1 MPEDRAGD
9 GAGGRAGDGAG
20 GGAGGRAE
28 LDGRRAVVMGGTAGI
43 GLATAQ
49 LLVERG
55 AVVAVFGAPGGPR
68 DVGLPTTLGDVRD
81 ETAVAAFVEGSAERF
96 GGLDVLVCAA
106 GVQRYGDVVGTSPA
120 LWDEVLGIN
129 LTGAYLS
136 AHHAVPHLVRAGG
149 GAVVTVSSV
158 QAFVAQRDVA
168 AYAVSKA
175 GLVALTRSIA
185 LDFADRGVR
194 ANTVCPGSVDT
205 PMLRAAA
212 ELHRGEG
219 TVEETVARWGTTH
232 PLGRVATAREVAEV
246 VAFLVSDRSSFVT
259 GAEYR
264 VDGGLLAV
272 NPASL

>member
-1 MPEDRAGD
+1 MT
-9 GAGGRAGDGAG
+9 
-20 GGAGGRAE
+20 E
-28 LDGRRAVVMGGTAGI
+28 LEGRRAVVVGGTAGI
-43 GLATAQ
+43 GLAAAR
-49 LLVERG
+49 LLAERG
-55 AVVAVFGAPGGPR
+55 ARVAVFGAPGGEG

-81 ETAVAAFVEGSAERF
+81 EDAVAGFVDGTAERF
-96 GGLDVLVCAA
+96 GGLDTLVYAA
-106 GVQRYGDVVGTSPA
+106 GIQRYGDVVGTTPD
-120 LWDEVLGIN
+120 LWDEVLGVN
-129 LTGAYLS
+129 LRGAYLA
-136 AHHAVPHLVRAGG
+136 AHHAVPHLLAAGG

-168 AYAVSKA
+168 AYAVSKS
-175 GLVALTRSIA
+175 GLVALTRTIA
-185 LDFADRGVR
+185 LDFADRGLR

-212 ELHRGEG
+212 DLHRGAAS
-219 TVEETVARWGTTH
+219 VDETVARWGATH

-246 VAFLVSDRSSFVT
+246 VAFLVSDRASFVT